1 MEPCSTVGKTPAC
14 TDLLLQSGLKKV
26 VIGAI
31 DPNPNHAGRAI
42 DILLEGGLDVT
53 SGVLAEE
60 CEDLNLI
67 FNHWIKTEMPLIAG
81 KVATTIDGRI
91 ATRNGDSK
99 WISCEASREDVMR
112 WRRYFPAIAVGA
124 ETVIRDDPRLSSR
137 PEGESEWCPIRF
149 VFDRTLRTL
158 DVKPQL
164 YSDRY
169 RDKTIVVTSE
179 EPDEEKSCELKDAG
193 VGIWPL
199 FNGDHALFWKRF
211 RECCHKSSIP
221 GVFVEGGSQVLSDLL
236 KNKQLDYLFAYR
248 APLLFC
254 DNESFPSFGGDELKV
269 LKMAPRLEQVKHA
282 QFADDSLMR
291 GYVRYR

>member
-1 MEPCSTVGKTPAC
+1 M
-14 TDLLLQSGLKKV
+14 
-26 VIGAI
+26 VIGTI
-31 DPNPNHAGRAI
+31 DPNPNHSGRAI

-67 FNHWIKTEMPLIAG
+67 FNHWIKIETPLIAG

-99 WISCEASREDVMR
+99 WITCSASREDVMR

-137 PEGESEWCPIRF
+137 PNGESEWCPIRF

-158 DVKPQL
+158 DAKPQL

-169 RDKTIVVTSE
+169 CDRTIIVTSE
-179 EPDEEKSCELKDAG
+179 AVDEEKSRTLKEAG

-199 FNGDHALFWKRF
+199 FNGDCELFWRRF
-211 RECCHKSSIP
+211 RERCSQSNIT
-221 GVFVEGGSQVLSDLL
+221 GVFVEGGSQILSNLL
-236 KNKQLDYLFAYR
+236 KYKQLDYLFAYR
-248 APLLFC
+248 APLLFS
-254 DNESFPSFGGDELKV
+254 DNESFSSFGGNELKTM
-269 LKMAPRLEQVKHA
+269 KMAPRLEHVKHA
-282 QFADDSLMR
+282 CFADDSLMR
-291 GYVRYR
+291 GCVRYQ